1 MPHDILLPCAAMV
14 ALTGLVW
21 LRAVYERVAE
31 CRARGIAPQSL
42 ASSRDT
48 ARILKNTQAL
58 DNFTNLFEF
67 PVLFYVLCLAMVA
80 TDMDTAGYVTAAW
93 VFVAL
98 RAAHSLIHVTY
109 NRVFHRFVAWMLG
122 AAWLFAMWGSFVFE
136 LVTHRV

>member
-1 MPHDILLPCAAMV
+1 MSHDILLPCAAMV

-31 CRARGIAPQSL
+31 CRARGVAPQSL
-42 ASSRDT
+42 AFSRDT

-67 PVLFYVLCLAMVA
+67 PVLFYVLCLAMEA
-80 TDMDTAGYVTAAW
+80 TDMGTEGYVTAAW
-93 VFVAL
+93 VFVVL

-109 NRVFHRFVAWMLG
+109 NRVFHRFIAWMLG

-136 LVTHRV
+136 LVTHRA

>member
-14 ALTGLVW
+14 ALTAFVW
-21 LRAVYERVAE
+21 MRALYERIAE
-31 CRARGIAPQSL
+31 MRSRGITPQSL
-42 ASSRDT
+42 ASSRET
-48 ARILKNTQAL
+48 SRILKNTQSL
-58 DNFTNLFEF
+58 DNFSNLFEL

-80 TDMDTAGYVTAAW
+80 TGMGTAGYVTAAW

-136 LVTHRV
+136 LVTHRA